1 LGEFS
6 SMCQTFITQFNSVVK
21 TFNWMSPLIQSYLLL
36 RPTIWFT
43 GYCYIAKWIQN
54 ATYWK
59 QSGCA
64 LLWMPNAM

>member
-6 SMCQTFITQFNSVVK
+6 SMWQTFITQFNSVVK

-54 ATYWK
+54 AT
-59 QSGCA
+59 
-64 LLWMPNAM
+64 